1 MEMIGRNAAV
11 NMRDAGYLDWA
22 GAATSGLCAL
32 HCALLPVVAA
42 VLPMVGLGP
51 LVEERT
57 EVALI
62 GASAALG
69 TISLSLGFRRHRSG
83 RALIVLAI
91 GLGMLALG
99 RFAEARDAETMGMVA
114 VVSGGLAIA
123 GSHLINHRLCR
134 TCPRCGRT
142 ASNFNESSPR
152 PVGFAGR
159 DKQHGEARS

>member
-1 MEMIGRNAAV
+1 MAMIERDAAV
-11 NMRDAGYLDWA
+11 NLGDAGYLDWT

-42 VLPMVGLGP
+42 VLPMVGLGL

-99 RFAEARDAETMGMVA
+99 RFA
-114 VVSGGLAIA
+114 
-123 GSHLINHRLCR
+123 
-134 TCPRCGRT
+134 
-142 ASNFNESSPR
+142 
-152 PVGFAGR
+152 
-159 DKQHGEARS
+159 